1 MAHIIP
7 FKGKSDPLD
16 NVICSKPIRVRWGE
30 WKGGRIMQCTNYEA
44 EKFEQHR
51 REVSRAGHGSHVSF
65 VPTYFP
71 LSIGESQTLLGLY
84 QVRDREE
91 DLDQVYYLAGLME
104 CLLNYHQPVLRTDLI
119 RKFYDEINILKSR
132 LGVLWRG
139 NSDHFLLPL
148 ASMHYDASVFIVK
161 VEQATSM
168 KELLA
173 VIKEGTSEQLTL
185 LKNEYVFYLPKDQIL
200 A

>member
-1 MAHIIP
+1 
-7 FKGKSDPLD
+7 
-16 NVICSKPIRVRWGE
+16 
-30 WKGGRIMQCTNYEA
+30 MQCTNYEA

-51 REVSRAGHGSHVSF
+51 RDVYQAGHGNHISF
-65 VPTYFP
+65 VPTHFP

-132 LGVLWRG
+132 LGVHWRG

-148 ASMHYDASVFIVK
+148 ASMHYDASVFIVE
-161 VEQATSM
+161 VERATTM

-173 VIKEGTSEQLTL
+173 VIKDGTAEQLTL
-185 LKNEYVFYLPKDQIL
+185 LKNEYVFYLPKDQAL